1 MLKLLESLSLQKRK
15 TSRIQNPIEFV
26 TGFPFKRDVGSFFML
41 DVFRSTSSKLILL
54 LVIAL
59 VASLQ
64 YQFWLGEGGYFPH
77 QALTQQIKQQ
87 AEINTE
93 LKERN
98 RILAAEVFDLKN
110 GTEAIEEHA
119 RLDLGLVKPNETFVQ
134 MSTIST
140 HYKPIYIDP
149 NAKVDVATNENPD

>member
-1 MLKLLESLSLQKRK
+1 
-15 TSRIQNPIEFV
+15 
-26 TGFPFKRDVGSFFML
+26 ML
-41 DVFRSTSSKLILL
+41 DMFRSTSSKLIPL
-54 LVIAL
+54 LVIFL

-77 QALTQQIKQQ
+77 QALTQQITQQ
-87 AEINTE
+87 SEINTE

-98 RILAAEVFDLKN
+98 RILAAEVFDLKS
-110 GTEAIEEHA
+110 GSEAIEEHA

-149 NAKVDVATNENPD
+149 NAKEDTATNENPD

>member
-1 MLKLLESLSLQKRK
+1 M
-15 TSRIQNPIEFV
+15 IE
-26 TGFPFKRDVGSFFML
+26 M
-41 DVFRSTSSKLILL
+41 FRSTSSKLILL
-54 LVIAL
+54 LVIFL

-87 AEINTE
+87 AEVNTE

-119 RLDLGLVKPNETFVQ
+119 RLDLGLIKPNETFVQ

-149 NAKVDVATNENPD
+149 NAKIEDLFTSPLFALPQTDEEMQKFINRPDTPLYPGSRPPEQ